1 MQKDLI
7 LIIEDDDNLR
17 ESTTAFLRE
26 EGFEVMEAPNGVEG
40 LKRIREHFP
49 SLVLCDISMPEMN
62 GYEVYQSMHQNE
74 QTSLIPFIF
83 FTAKAEKDD
92 IRTGMQLGADD
103 YITKPFDLDEL
114 LNSIRIR
121 LEKFRR
127 ISKIYQDPFDLI
139 FENSLMG
146 MALIKDGMIC
156 ETNARFSSMLEYK
169 PETLSGKTVE
179 SIFVKED
186 FERMASKFEKCY
198 LGALRRFSEKCRL
211 LTKEDRQIP
220 VQFFVGKLTNSI
232 SGNLVAI
239 IKELG
244 TEETETLTGNNDSET
259 LDALV
264 NYLVSNKHRL
274 NETHVKEITSAFEKK
289 SKSDD
294 RIISLTKRETEILEL
309 ICKGLTNQEIGE
321 KLFISSRTVETHR
334 ANLIEKTGSA
344 NAIELVVFALR
355 NGIITF

>member
-17 ESTTAFLRE
+17 ESTSAFLRE
-26 EGFEVMEAPNGVEG
+26 EGYDVLEAPNGLEG
-40 LKRIREHFP
+40 LKMIREYFP

-62 GYEVYQSMHQNE
+62 GYEVYKSMHQSE

-121 LEKFRR
+121 LDKFRK
-127 ISKIYQDPFDLI
+127 ISKIYQDPFDLV

-146 MALIKDGMIC
+146 MALIKDGVIR
-156 ETNARFSSMLEYK
+156 ETNARLSSMLEHK
-169 PETLSGKTVE
+169 PEAVSGSPVE
-179 SIFVKED
+179 SILVKED
-186 FERMASKFEKCY
+186 FERMSSKFEKCY

-211 LTKEDRQIP
+211 ISKTGRHIP
-220 VQFFVGKLTNSI
+220 VQFFVGRLNNSI
-232 SGNLVAI
+232 AGNLVAI
-239 IKELG
+239 VREQ
-244 TEETETLTGNNDSET
+244 TAEETENLTGNKDSET
-259 LDALV
+259 IDALV
-264 NYLVSNKHRL
+264 NYLVNNKHRL
-274 NETHVKEITSAFEKK
+274 NETQVKEIMSAFEKK
-289 SKSDD
+289 SKSGDM
-294 RIISLTKRETEILEL
+294 IISLTKRETEILGL
-309 ICKGLTNQEIGE
+309 ICKGLTNQEIGDE
-321 KLFISSRTVETHR
+321 LFISSRTVETHR